1 MTTALFTRHD
11 PRLGRFSLRP
21 LDPAADAE
29 LLHRWVTHPKASFWL
44 MQDADVERVASEY
57 GQIAAHPH
65 HDAFIGLHEDR
76 PAFLVERYDPAR
88 VELAG
93 LYPAQEGDVGMHFLC
108 APADTPLHGFTLAVI
123 TTVMEFLFADP
134 ATRRVVV
141 EPDVRNTAVHR
152 LNAAVGFEIAGRV
165 RKPEKEAYLS
175 FCGRDRFS
183 AVRTTGAEHPKQPE
197 PPEQPNEPTK
207 RNEPTKPTKPHEPN
221 EPHEPHEPAQGVH
234 G

>member
-1 MTTALFTRHD
+1 MTTALFTHLD
-11 PRLGRFSLRP
+11 AALGRFSVRP

-44 MQDADVERVASEY
+44 MQDADVAQVALEY
-57 GQIAAHPH
+57 RKITEHPH
-65 HDAFIGLHEDR
+65 HDAFIGLHEGR
-76 PAFLVERYDPAR
+76 PAFLTERYDPAR

-108 APADTPLHGFTLAVI
+108 APADTPVHGFTRAVI

-152 LNAAVGFEIAGRV
+152 LNAAVGFEIAGTV
-165 RKPEKEAYLS
+165 AKPEKDAYLS
-175 FCGRDRFS
+175 FCTRARFRAATADAPAAS
-183 AVRTTGAEHPKQPE
+183 DVPATSGAPV
-197 PPEQPNEPTK
+197 
-207 RNEPTKPTKPHEPN
+207 
-221 EPHEPHEPAQGVH
+221 QGAPR
-234 G
+234 